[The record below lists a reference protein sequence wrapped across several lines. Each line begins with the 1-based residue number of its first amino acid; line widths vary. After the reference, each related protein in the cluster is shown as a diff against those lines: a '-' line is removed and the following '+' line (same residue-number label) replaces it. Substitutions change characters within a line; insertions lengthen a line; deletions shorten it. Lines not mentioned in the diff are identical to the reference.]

1 MPSTN
6 ESGKTT
12 FSYTPRTY
20 AVAWNGIPQARHRKP
35 RGFRKTDSKT
45 LLSNQQ
51 NDDVLGIESRIM
63 VRLRQGKNKRWRKG
77 QSCESNPET
86 RTHRDAAKR
95 GAIVGHA
102 TRNSN
107 LTVDALARHE
117 EKHDE
122 EGDFALKDEEGLSVK
137 SGQTFGAFSVSGLT
151 DCSNPAFATVRRFW
165 DSPSSQHKEVS

>member
-1 MPSTN
+1 
-6 ESGKTT
+6 
-12 FSYTPRTY
+12 
-20 AVAWNGIPQARHRKP
+20 
-35 RGFRKTDSKT
+35 
-45 LLSNQQ
+45 
-51 NDDVLGIESRIM
+51 M

-77 QSCESNPET
+77 QSCESNPAT

-102 TRNSN
+102 TRKSN

-122 EGDFALKDEEGLSVK
+122 EDDVELKDDEGLSVK

-151 DCSNPAFATVRRFW
+151 DCSNPVFATVRRFW
-165 DSPSSQHKEVS
+165 DSPSSQHKEVSELKLTSYKRQHMYCKPEFCWPANFHLLATTGYELSQIYIL

>member
-1 MPSTN
+1 
-6 ESGKTT
+6 
-12 FSYTPRTY
+12 
-20 AVAWNGIPQARHRKP
+20 
-35 RGFRKTDSKT
+35 
-45 LLSNQQ
+45 
-51 NDDVLGIESRIM
+51 M

-77 QSCESNPET
+77 QSCESNPTT

-102 TRNSN
+102 TGSGNSN
-107 LTVDALARHE
+107 LTVNALARHD

-122 EGDFALKDEEGLSVK
+122 EGDVELKDEEGLNVK

-151 DCSNPAFATVRRFW
+151 DCSNPVFATVRRFW

>member
-1 MPSTN
+1 
-6 ESGKTT
+6 
-12 FSYTPRTY
+12 
-20 AVAWNGIPQARHRKP
+20 
-35 RGFRKTDSKT
+35 
-45 LLSNQQ
+45 
-51 NDDVLGIESRIM
+51 M

-77 QSCESNPET
+77 QSCESNPAT
-86 RTHRDAAKR
+86 RTHRDAAKK

-122 EGDFALKDEEGLSVK
+122 EGDVELKDEERLSVK

-151 DCSNPAFATVRRFW
+151 DCSNPVFATVRRFW
-165 DSPSSQHKEVS
+165 DSPSSQHKEVSSLKLRTYLFTVTFVSWNFAYRQAFMCWLFRVIMCRKFTCRLNTDRV

>member
-1 MPSTN
+1 
-6 ESGKTT
+6 
-12 FSYTPRTY
+12 
-20 AVAWNGIPQARHRKP
+20 
-35 RGFRKTDSKT
+35 
-45 LLSNQQ
+45 
-51 NDDVLGIESRIM
+51 M

-77 QSCESNPET
+77 QSCESNPAT

-122 EGDFALKDEEGLSVK
+122 EGDVELKDEEGLSAK
-137 SGQTFGAFSVSGLT
+137 SGKTFGAFSVSGLT
-151 DCSNPAFATVRRFW
+151 DCSNPVFATVRRFW
-165 DSPSSQHKEVS
+165 DSPSSQHKEVGSQLTHRKRQHYKLEIYLPASLQVLAFSGYNVPLIYS